1 MGTAVDGLVQW
12 LVAWAYTPYGDLAL
26 FINAFVESSFFPVPP
41 DVLLIAL
48 AVFRPHAALWFAA
61 VCSIGSV
68 LGGAFGYLL
77 GLKGGRPLLRRVVS
91 EQKIQL
97 VDHYYRKYGIWA
109 VGIAGFTPLPYKV
122 FTISAGM
129 FRLDLKGF
137 VVISLISRAAR
148 FFLVAGFIYC
158 FGETVTYYVKNYF
171 GVFSLAVAIVGIAGF
186 LALRHFA
193 RRMTRVDDFTNEKEG

>member
-12 LVAWAYTPYGDLAL
+12 LVAWAYTPYGDVAL
-26 FINAFVESSFFPVPP
+26 FLNAFVESSFFPVPP

-48 AVFRPHAALWFAA
+48 AVFRPDASLWFAA

-68 LGGAFGYLL
+68 VGGAFGYAL
-77 GLKGGRPLLRRVVS
+77 GLKGGRPLLRRLVS

-97 VDHYYRKYGIWA
+97 VDHLYGKYGIWA

-129 FRLDLKGF
+129 FCLDLKGF

-148 FFLVAGFIYC
+148 FFLVAGVIYC
-158 FGETVTYYVKNYF
+158 FGETVTYYISNYF
-171 GVFSLAVAIVGIAGF
+171 GMFTLGVAILGISGF
-186 LALRHFA
+186 LALRYFA
-193 RRMTRVDDFTNEKEG
+193 RRITKVDDLTKEKEE